1 MLFPLRA
8 DRRDGVHSRTRQSF
22 VLSMKE
28 PRTPKQSFLKM
39 PPACQCFTSIKPT
52 YHPQEVQRKTN
63 TVDYRTSALLET
75 LFFPGI
81 SATCLLEHTAESYSS
96 LVLGRPDIS
105 EALSL
110 LGGNYPGLQPASP
123 HCCAV
128 YRPGVNP
135 AKAQL
140 DQTLKSL
147 Y

>member
-22 VLSMKE
+22 VLSVKE
-28 PRTPKQSFLKM
+28 PRTPKQSFLRM
-39 PPACQCFTSIKPT
+39 LPTCQCFTSIKPT
-52 YHPQEVQRKTN
+52 YHPQEVQRSQ
-63 TVDYRTSALLET
+63 YRTLTSALLET

-81 SATCLLEHTAESYSS
+81 SAKCLLEHTAESYPS
-96 LVLGRPDIS
+96 LVLGRPNIS
-105 EALSL
+105 EALSP
-110 LGGNYPGLQPASP
+110 LGGNPPGLQPASP
-123 HCCAV
+123 HCCTV

-140 DQTLKSL
+140 DQTLQPL